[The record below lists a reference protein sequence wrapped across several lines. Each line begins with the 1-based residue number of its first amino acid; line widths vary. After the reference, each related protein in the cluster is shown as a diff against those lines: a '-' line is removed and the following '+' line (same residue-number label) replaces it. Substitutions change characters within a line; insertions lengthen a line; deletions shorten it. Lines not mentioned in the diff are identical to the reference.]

1 VTDPLRTTHAPRR
14 AATVVLVLTSRRVLL
29 PAAAVIAVIAGA
41 VGLYLFQPWLLFVDE
56 EVSEALPVAAAAAS
70 EEPMT
75 EESMTEESMTEEPM
89 DEEPMGE
96 ESMTDESMDGEATE
110 EPMADEPSAPAAP
123 PAGPVELARGE
134 LISHEHATTG
144 TARVLQLEDG
154 SRVLRLEGL
163 DTSNGPDL
171 RVWLTDAPVI
181 EGRDGW
187 FVFDDGAS
195 VDLGE
200 LKGNQGDANYE
211 IPADVDLD
219 ALTSVSIWCARFAV
233 SFGAAELA

>member
-1 VTDPLRTTHAPRR
+1 MTGTPRKAR
-14 AATVVLVLTSRRVLL
+14 ACPRALTVDGVLTRRVLL
-29 PAAAVIAVIAGA
+29 PAAAVVAVIAGA

-70 EEPMT
+70 EEPMA
-75 EESMTEESMTEEPM
+75 EGSMTEEPM
-89 DEEPMGE
+89 DGESTAEPMVE
-96 ESMTDESMDGEATE
+96 ESMTA
-110 EPMADEPSAPAAP
+110 EPMADEPSAPAATTPTP

-134 LISHEHATTG
+134 LISHEHTTTG

-187 FVFDDGAS
+187 FVFDDGAF

-219 ALTSVSIWCARFAV
+219 ALTSVSIWCERFAV

>member
-1 VTDPLRTTHAPRR
+1 M
-14 AATVVLVLTSRRVLL
+14 LTSRRVLL
-29 PAAAVIAVIAGA
+29 PAAAVVAVIAGA

-56 EVSEALPVAAAAAS
+56 EVSEALPVAAAATAS

-75 EESMTEESMTEEPM
+75 DGSMTEEPM
-89 DEEPMGE
+89 DSSTAEPMAEEPM
-96 ESMTDESMDGEATE
+96 AE
-110 EPMADEPSAPAAP
+110 EPMADEPSAPAATTSAP

-134 LISHEHATTG
+134 LISHEHSTTG

-200 LKGNQGDANYE
+200 LRGNQGDANYE

-219 ALTSVSIWCARFAV
+219 PLTSVSIWCARFAV

>member
-1 VTDPLRTTHAPRR
+1 MTETLRR
-14 AATVVLVLTSRRVLL
+14 AHGRAGTATVDGVLTSRRVLL
-29 PAAAVIAVIAGA
+29 PAAAVVAVIAGA

-56 EVSEALPVAAAAAS
+56 EVSEALPVAAAAAAS

-75 EESMTEESMTEEPM
+75 DGSMTEEPM
-89 DEEPMGE
+89 DSSTSEPMAE
-96 ESMTDESMDGEATE
+96 ESMTE
-110 EPMADEPSAPAAP
+110 EPMADEPSAPAATTAAP

-134 LISHEHATTG
+134 LVSHEHATTG

-187 FVFDDGAS
+187 FVFDDGAF

-219 ALTSVSIWCARFAV
+219 ALTSVSIWCERFAV